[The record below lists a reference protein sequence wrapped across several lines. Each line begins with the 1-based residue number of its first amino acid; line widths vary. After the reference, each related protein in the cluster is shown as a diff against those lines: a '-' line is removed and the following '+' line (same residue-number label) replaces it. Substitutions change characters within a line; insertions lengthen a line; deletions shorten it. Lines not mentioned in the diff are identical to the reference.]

1 MAMKNI
7 VSKCAVFIILVCGTL
22 LLSHSVHAE
31 LEWTQIQQMDLKAQP
46 LDVASSADGQWVY
59 VLTPG
64 EVLVYAV
71 SKSKVTDRIPVDKAF
86 DRISHSPQNNTLI
99 ITSSRK
105 KSLRI
110 IQIEEVQQ
118 FAFADSP
125 FKGPKNAPVTIAV
138 FSDYQ

>member
-1 MAMKNI
+1 MVQILPKRSLFFFLALHLLCLPQAAHSAM
-7 VSKCAVFIILVCGTL
+7 
-22 LLSHSVHAE
+22 
-31 LEWTQIQQMDLKAQP
+31 EWSQIQQMDLKAQP

-64 EVLVYAV
+64 EVHVYSV

-86 DRISHSPQNNTLI
+86 DRISHSSKNNTLI

-118 FAFADSP
+118 FTFTGSP